1 MVKGGEKLTSS
12 EVMAF
17 LSDSCDQLGAMTAGE
32 KKLSGICFILVAAFM
47 VQPWTGIDPVY
58 VFCVLSLVLL
68 SLAAAAFA
76 ASACI
81 LPAKAQNANSQR
93 PDPTAEVREVLD
105 RVFNYIDGCTPA
117 G

>member
-1 MVKGGEKLTSS
+1 MYIHKI
-12 EVMAF
+12 A
-17 LSDSCDQLGAMTAGE
+17 
-32 KKLSGICFILVAAFM
+32 
-47 VQPWTGIDPVY
+47 
-58 VFCVLSLVLL
+58 
-68 SLAAAAFA
+68 LAAAAFA

-117 G
+117 ELVDGDGKVHSILTS